1 MQLADLNYA
10 RAGLESVLTWE
21 DGFTAADIERRL
33 TGFRDS
39 AEFARLAALD
49 RPLLSQ
55 DLAAFRH
62 LANLNLEYAEGT
74 RPRPEVEL
82 PRLRGFASEIQALI
96 EKEYR

>member
-55 DLAAFRH
+55 DLAAFRR
-62 LANLNLEYAEGT
+62 LANLNLEYAEGA
-74 RPRPEVEL
+74 RARPEVEL
-82 PRLRGFASEIQALI
+82 PRLREFASEIQALI